1 MQGGLGLYYLIIIC
15 YHWRLKLT
23 DKITFSTLFHF
34 LGGLI
39 DSSTGTRLRIQPA
52 DHRHGGHARDHLFI

>member
-1 MQGGLGLYYLIIIC
+1 MFN
-15 YHWRLKLT
+15 HWRLKLT

-39 DSSTGTRLRIQPA
+39 DRSTGTRLRIQPTIGMEA
-52 DHRHGGHARDHLFI
+52 MREIICSFNLIPSSCRILYT